1 MKIQEEDCMTF
12 DKVAE
17 LLAERAGVE
26 ASEIKPEM
34 TFKELNLDSLD
45 TVDALMEIEDAFGVH
60 LEITPDMQCVN
71 DVVNQIREAGVTE

>member
-1 MKIQEEDCMTF
+1 MIFE
-12 DKVAE
+12 KVAE

-26 ASEIKPEM
+26 VADIKLEM

-60 LEITPDMQCVN
+60 LEITPDMQCVR
-71 DVVNQIREAGVTE
+71 DVVAKIEEAGVTE